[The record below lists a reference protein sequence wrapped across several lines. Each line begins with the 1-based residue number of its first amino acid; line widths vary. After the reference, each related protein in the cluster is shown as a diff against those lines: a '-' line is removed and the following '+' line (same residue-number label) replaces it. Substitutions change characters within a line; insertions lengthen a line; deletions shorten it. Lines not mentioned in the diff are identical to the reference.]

1 MDSSISTDAQ
11 NVRLIWLLARLA
23 IVHLFF
29 KNAQNRNLYTMTTN
43 AKQRLDRTDI
53 GILNQLQQ
61 NARITNSE
69 LARAVNL
76 SPTPCFNRV
85 RALEKAGLFKQ
96 HVTLLNPE
104 ALGLSINVFIQVSLE
119 KQIKDALARF
129 EQAISERPEVM
140 ECYLMTGDADYLL
153 RVVLPDIAALE
164 RFILERLTT
173 LPGVSNIRS
182 SFALKQVRY
191 KTALPLPA
199 SGLTLPDPDA
209 DKAEWT

>member
-1 MDSSISTDAQ
+1 
-11 NVRLIWLLARLA
+11 
-23 IVHLFF
+23 
-29 KNAQNRNLYTMTTN
+29 MTAN

-119 KQIKDALARF
+119 KQIKDVLARF

-153 RVVLPDIAALE
+153 RVVLPDVAALE
-164 RFILERLTT
+164 RFILERLTKM
-173 LPGVSNIRS
+173 PGVSNIRS

-199 SGLTLPDPDA
+199 SGLTLPDPNA
-209 DKAEWT
+209 DEAEWT

>member
-1 MDSSISTDAQ
+1 MLVTCPQ
-11 NVRLIWLLARLA
+11 NVRLNCLCFPIR
-23 IVHLFF
+23 VVYLFLRSRH
-29 KNAQNRNLYTMTTN
+29 NRNVCTMSS
-43 AKQRLDRTDI
+43 AARPARRLDRIDI

-85 RALEKAGLFKQ
+85 RALDKLGLFKQ
-96 HVTLLNPE
+96 QVTLLNPDV
-104 ALGLSINVFIQVSLE
+104 LGLQVNVFIQVSLE
-119 KQIKDALARF
+119 KQVEDGLRRF
-129 EQAISERPEVM
+129 EEAINARPEVM

-153 RVVLPDIAALE
+153 RVVMPDIHALE
-164 RFILERLTT
+164 RFIVDHLTKI
-173 LPGVSNIRS
+173 PGVSNIRS

-199 SGLTLPDPDA
+199 NGLTLHGRDDE
-209 DKAEWT
+209 DDL

>member
-1 MDSSISTDAQ
+1 M
-11 NVRLIWLLARLA
+11 RLIWLALRFA
-23 IVHLFF
+23 VVCLFF
-29 KNAQNRNLYTMTTN
+29 ENARNRNVSTMTANT
-43 AKQRLDRTDI
+43 KQRLDRTDI

-153 RVVLPDIAALE
+153 RVVLPDVAALE
-164 RFILERLTT
+164 RFILERLTKM
-173 LPGVSNIRS
+173 PGVSNIRS

-199 SGLTLPDPDA
+199 SGLTLPDQNA
-209 DKAEWT
+209 DEAEWT

>member
-1 MDSSISTDAQ
+1 MLAQ
-11 NVRLIWLLARLA
+11 NVRLIWLFLRFA
-23 IVHLFF
+23 IVYLFF
-29 KNAQNRNLYTMTTN
+29 QTARNRNFSTMSTTTR
-43 AKQRLDRTDI
+43 QRLDRIDI
-53 GILNQLQQ
+53 GILNQLQH
-61 NARITNSE
+61 NARITNAE

-76 SPTPCFNRV
+76 SATPCFNRV
-85 RALEKAGLFKQ
+85 RALEKAGLFRQ
-96 HVTLLNPE
+96 HVTLLDPE

-119 KQIKDALARF
+119 KQVKDALAHF
-129 EQAISERPEVM
+129 EHAISERPEVM

-199 SGLTLPDPDA
+199 SGMTLRDPDA
-209 DKAEWT
+209 AETEWT

>member
-1 MDSSISTDAQ
+1 
-11 NVRLIWLLARLA
+11 
-23 IVHLFF
+23 
-29 KNAQNRNLYTMTTN
+29 MTAP
-43 AKQRLDRTDI
+43 AKQRLDRIDI

-76 SPTPCFNRV
+76 SATPCFNRV

-153 RVVLPDIAALE
+153 RVVLPDVAALE
-164 RFILERLTT
+164 RFILERLTKM
-173 LPGVSNIRS
+173 PGVANIRS

-199 SGLTLPDPDA
+199 SGLTLPDQNA
-209 DKAEWT
+209 DEAEWT